1 MAKDIYTRIPDMNK
15 TSAIRTART
24 AVTGKTENVARGIC
38 RNDGVIK
45 NMIFK
50 ERMKNKYGG

>member
-15 TSAIRTART
+15 TSAIRTERT

-38 RNDGVIK
+38 RNDRPIHQ
-45 NMIFK
+45 
-50 ERMKNKYGG
+50 

>member
-50 ERMKNKYGG
+50 ERMKNK